1 MYGGGVMQVA
11 STMLR
16 AQNRAAKSSTL
27 LQRQFTLPIW
37 VYYFAM
43 MEIKRYVG
51 ICCSDTSPNTGV
63 TSEDQVKKYIREM
76 TLLLRHVHIINLM

>member
-63 TSEDQVKKYIREM
+63 TSEEM
-76 TLLLRHVHIINLM
+76 TLLLRHVHIINLL